1 MTDLRRRFEQLDR
14 VPAPDLRLDIR
25 TRPPGQPPSRFS
37 WGRLGTAALA
47 FAVAAA
53 GIAFA
58 ARAFL
63 GPPVGRSTAAPGG
76 KIAFARGGDI
86 FVVDSDGTGLS
97 QLTDTEAHES
107 SPAWAPDG
115 TRIAYVVTDGS
126 RETSEIRVLNADGSL
141 VMRLT
146 TELAG
151 SDLPTWSDWPTWSP
165 DGTRLVFGGYGDHG
179 YEIYITG
186 LDGTGLRRL
195 TDEADNGVDGAH
207 MPAWSPDGTRIAY
220 SANRYDPATQTETQ
234 AIHVMNPDGTDHEQL
249 TDGSAIDEAPAWSP
263 DGARIAFSRK
273 VDGNSEIYIMNA
285 DGTSQ
290 RNLTSN
296 PAEDGDPTWAPDGG
310 KIAFGSY
317 REGIHGVYVMGAD
330 GTEVSTL
337 ADHAVDP
344 FWQPAGPE
352 AQVAPSPEPTH
363 EAIERGPT
371 VTIPLAGMPEA
382 IAATEGSVW
391 VSVRSI
397 EEPPTDPRLVRID
410 QATNE
415 IEATIPLGMPVWELA
430 AAPGAV
436 WGVGHDEDGLD
447 RLVRVNPATNE
458 VVATVHLDDYGGPLV
473 ADASGV
479 WALTA
484 AAQPGGGE
492 HWRLVKVSAA
502 SNRIEASTPIDA
514 YVDEMALAD
523 RSVWLMQWKAGP
535 AEAEACG
542 PVIRIDAA
550 TLDTIET
557 MPAGGLNLAAG
568 PGAVWI
574 SCRQDPQGTFVAR
587 WIDTATSSVSE
598 PIPLPHGAGP
608 AGVVEEGAWFSG
620 YDAQERVRVFFT
632 DEGTHEISGMVRL
645 QDGYY
650 TGAAFDPATSTIWI
664 AHTST
669 DGSAIRIDLDPS

>member
-1 MTDLRRRFEQLDR
+1 MTDLRQRFEQLDR
-14 VPAPDLRLDIR
+14 VPVPDLRSDIR
-25 TRPPGQPPSRFS
+25 TRPPGQPPSQFP
-37 WGRLGTAALA
+37 WGRLGTAAVA

-63 GPPVGRSTAAPGG
+63 GPPVGRSSAAPGG
-76 KIAFARGGDI
+76 KVAFLRNGDI
-86 FVVDSDGTGLS
+86 FVVESDGTGLS
-97 QLTDTEAHES
+97 RLTDTEAHES
-107 SPAWAPDG
+107 SPAWSPDG
-115 TRIAYVVTDGS
+115 TMIAYAVVTGGS
-126 RETSEIRVLNADGSL
+126 REASEIRVMNADGSS

-151 SDLPTWSDWPTWSP
+151 PDLPTWSDWPTWSP
-165 DGTRLVFGGYGDHG
+165 DGTRLAFGGFDQDHG

-207 MPAWSPDGTRIAY
+207 MPAWSSDGKIAY
-220 SANRYDPATQTETQ
+220 YANRYDPVTQTETQ
-234 AIHVMNPDGTDHEQL
+234 AIHVMDPDGTDHKQL
-249 TDGSAIDEAPAWSP
+249 TGGSAIDEAPAWSP
-263 DGARIAFSRK
+263 DGARIAFTRK

-290 RNLTSN
+290 RNLTRN
-296 PAEDGDPTWAPDGG
+296 PAEDGDPTWSPDGG
-310 KIAFGSY
+310 TVAFGSN
-317 REGIHGVYVMGAD
+317 RDGIHGVYVMGAD
-330 GTEVSTL
+330 GTEVIRL

-344 FWQPAGPE
+344 FWQPATPE
-352 AQVAPSPEPTH
+352 TAAPTPVPSAEAAVGDPT
-363 EAIERGPT
+363 T
-371 VTIPLAGMPEA
+371 TIPLGQEPVA
-382 IAATEGSVW
+382 IAAANGAVW
-391 VSVRSI
+391 VSLQNTQG
-397 EEPPTDPRLVRID
+397 PPEPRLVRID

-415 IEATIPLGMPVWELA
+415 IEATIPLRMPVWELA

-436 WGVGHDEDGLD
+436 WGMGHDEEGPDK
-447 RLVRVNPATNE
+447 LVRVDPATNE
-458 VVATVHLDDYGGPLV
+458 IVATVPLDDYGGPLV

-479 WALTA
+479 WVLTA
-484 AAQPGGGE
+484 AAEPGGGE

-502 SNRIEASTPIDA
+502 TNRIVASTPIDA
-514 YVDEMALAD
+514 YVDEIGLAEG
-523 RSVWLMQWKAGP
+523 SVWLMQWRSGP

-550 TLDTIET
+550 TLRPIESFPT
-557 MPAGGLNLAAG
+557 RGLNLAAG

-587 WIDTATSSVSE
+587 WIDTPTSTMSG

-608 AGVVEEGAWFSG
+608 AAVVADGAWFTG
-620 YDAQERVRVFFT
+620 YDAQERVRVFFM
-632 DEGTHEISGMVRL
+632 DETTFEISGMVRL

-650 TGAAFDPATSTIWI
+650 TGASFDPATGTIWI
-664 AHTST
+664 AHMSKG
-669 DGSAIRIDLDPS
+669 GSAVRVDLSA